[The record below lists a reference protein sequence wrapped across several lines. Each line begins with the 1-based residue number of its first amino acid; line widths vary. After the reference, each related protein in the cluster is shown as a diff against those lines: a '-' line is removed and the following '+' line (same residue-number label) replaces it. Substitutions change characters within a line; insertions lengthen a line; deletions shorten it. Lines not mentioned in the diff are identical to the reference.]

1 MNKWIDDITP
11 EEWDKINQLAIQN
24 QSMAPPE
31 NNNTY
36 EPVADPN
43 VSSVIYKMK
52 KRAHEGMMKYGVTT
66 EDNPLELKQWLQHA
80 QEEMMDCAIYLER
93 IMQEIEK

>member
-1 MNKWIDDITP
+1 MNKSIDDITP
-11 EEWDKINQLAIQN
+11 EEWDKMCQDAILN
-24 QSMAPPE
+24 ESMKPPE

-36 EPVADPN
+36 EPIADPN

-80 QEEMMDCAIYLER
+80 QEEAMDFSIYLER
-93 IMQEIEK
+93 IMQEIDK